1 MFSPEIIYTLDEL
14 PLYAGRLACITDVA
28 LAIEYNDA
36 DNWRVD
42 AVGIV
47 TNYAQFGAHDIEWID
62 DRDPLAALI
71 RTKITELASKIEDQI
86 NADMMECV

>member
-1 MFSPEIIYTLDEL
+1 MFNAELIHTIDEL
-14 PLYAGRLACITDVA
+14 PLYAGRLACINDVA

-47 TNYAQFGAHDIEWID
+47 TAYAQFGAHDIEWID
-62 DRDPLAALI
+62 DSDPLAALI

-86 NADMMECV
+86 NADMVEFA